1 MLSKQRTKTKHTVP
15 RLNFYYGNLFLIC
28 NSIHTD
34 RLAFMTSVSLALTLP
49 FPSHWAL
56 PETVTHVATAVVTSK
71 VKFEK
76 KITGKVK
83 TDKNFEFLQQWV
95 NIQVT
100 NLEKRTSRHRGRKG
114 QQRLTN
120 GFWKPSERVDGL
132 PAVSPS
138 RSDLSTLPPIFRGI
152 DVRPN
157 TLCQSRGFSQ
167 EPRYVLCISFVG

>member
-56 PETVTHVATAVVTSK
+56 PETVTHVATASVTSK

-95 NIQVT
+95 NSEYPTKVT
-100 NLEKRTSRHRGRKG
+100 NLDKR
-114 QQRLTN
+114 
-120 GFWKPSERVDGL
+120 
-132 PAVSPS
+132 AS
-138 RSDLSTLPPIFRGI
+138 RSLRPAKAYEWVLETIGAGWWTTCGITLPEWSFYFASY
-152 DVRPN
+152 
-157 TLCQSRGFSQ
+157 LSRYRRAS
-167 EPRYVLCISFVG
+167 

>member
-1 MLSKQRTKTKHTVP
+1 MPK
-15 RLNFYYGNLFLIC
+15 I
-28 NSIHTD
+28 
-34 RLAFMTSVSLALTLP
+34 
-49 FPSHWAL
+49 
-56 PETVTHVATAVVTSK
+56 VTHVDTAVVTSK
-71 VKFEK
+71 EKFEK
-76 KITGKVK
+76 NNGKSE
-83 TDKNFEFLQQWV
+83 NRQEFRISPTVGKYLV

-167 EPRYVLCISFVG
+167 EPRYVCISFLGKIHLRYAVPQLEGRN